1 MGSPTTTASL
11 PPRRSARRGVGI
23 LLRYREASILIVAG
37 VLMVYFA
44 MSSSAFLT
52 ERNLI
57 VISHIFAPIAILA
70 AGQVLLLVS
79 GQIDL
84 SVGHVYALAPFL
96 MYELIIYYHVPALL
110 AILLAVAAG
119 TGVGAINGLVTVKIG
134 VPSFVTTLGMLNLL
148 HGLTLMISNAYP
160 ARVPEATRELQPWL
174 GGSRWSMMIWALVI
188 LVIIQFL
195 FKQTRWG
202 LHTVAA
208 GGNPLGAAEAG
219 VPVHRV
225 KIGNFMITSTLG
237 AFTGIMSGFRIDSIE
252 PLAGGTTIMFAA
264 IAAAVIGGT
273 ALAGGS
279 GTVLG
284 AAVGAVVL
292 AVLRNGFT
300 LIGINADRFF
310 LVLGIAILTAMVLN
324 VYLARARTS
333 GRLR

>member
-1 MGSPTTTASL
+1 MGSSTIASL
-11 PPRRSARRGVGI
+11 LPRRSVRRGTGI
-23 LLRYREASILIVAG
+23 LLRYREASILIVAV
-37 VLMVYFA
+37 VLMCYFTV
-44 MSSSAFLT
+44 SSNWFLT
-52 ERNLI
+52 GRNLT
-57 VISHIFAPIAILA
+57 VISHILAPIAIIA

-79 GQIDL
+79 GEIDL

-96 MYELIIYYHVPALL
+96 MHELIFYNGVPAVP
-110 AILLAVAAG
+110 AILLAIAAG
-119 TGVGAINGLVTVKIG
+119 TGIGAVIGLVTVKLG

-148 HGLTLMISNAYP
+148 HGITLMVSNAFP
-160 ARVPEATRELQPWL
+160 ARIPEAARDVQPWL
-174 GGSRWSMMIWALVI
+174 GRSPWSMMIWALAIV
-188 LVIIQFL
+188 LVIQLL
-195 FKQTRWG
+195 FSQTRWG
-202 LHTVAA
+202 LHTIAA

-264 IAAAVIGGT
+264 VAAAVIGGT

-284 AAVGAVVL
+284 AAIGALVL

-324 VYLARARTS
+324 VYLARARTA

>member
-1 MGSPTTTASL
+1 MGALTTAAS
-11 PPRRSARRGVGI
+11 PPRRSARRGAGL
-23 LLRYREASILIVAG
+23 LLRFREASILIVAA
-37 VLMVYFA
+37 VLMSYFA
-44 MSSSAFLT
+44 ISNSTFLT

-57 VISHIFAPIAILA
+57 VISHILAPIAILA

-79 GQIDL
+79 GEIDL

-96 MYELIIYYHVPALL
+96 MHELVTYYDVPALL
-110 AILLAVAAG
+110 AILLAIGAG
-119 TGVGAINGLVTVKIG
+119 TGIGAINGLVTVKMG

-148 HGLTLMISNAYP
+148 HGITLMISNAYP
-160 ARVPEATRELQPWL
+160 ARVPEPTRGLQPWL
-174 GGSRWSMMIWALVI
+174 GGSPWSLMIWALA
-188 LVIIQFL
+188 LVLVIQFL
-195 FKQTRWG
+195 FSRTRWG
-202 LHTVAA
+202 LHTIAA

-237 AFTGIMSGFRIDSIE
+237 AITGIMSGFRIDSIE

-264 IAAAVIGGT
+264 VAAAVIGGT

-279 GTVLG
+279 GTVFG
-284 AAVGAVVL
+284 AAVGALVL

-310 LVLGIAILTAMVLN
+310 LVLGIAILIAMVLN

-333 GRLR
+333 GRLG

>member
-1 MGSPTTTASL
+1 MGAPTAVAVA
-11 PPRRSARRGVGI
+11 PRRFARRGAGV
-23 LLRYREASILIVAG
+23 LLRYREASILIVAIL
-37 VLMVYFA
+37 LMSYFA
-44 MSSSAFLT
+44 LSNSNFLT
-52 ERNLI
+52 ERNLL
-57 VISHIFAPIAILA
+57 VISHILAPIAILA

-79 GQIDL
+79 GEIDL

-96 MYELIIYYHVPALL
+96 MHELVFYYDVPAVL
-110 AILLAVAAG
+110 AILIAIAAG
-119 TGVGAINGLVTVKIG
+119 TGIGAINGLVTVKIG
-134 VPSFVTTLGMLNLL
+134 IPSFITTLGMLNLL

-160 ARVPEATRELQPWL
+160 ARVPEATRGLQSWL
-174 GGSRWSMMIWALVI
+174 GGSPWSLMIWALVI
-188 LVIIQFL
+188 VLIIQLL
-195 FKQTRWG
+195 FSQTRWG
-202 LHTVAA
+202 LHTIAA

-225 KIGNFMITSTLG
+225 KVGNFMITSSLG

-264 IAAAVIGGT
+264 VAAAVIGGT

-284 AAVGAVVL
+284 AAVGALVL

-300 LIGINADRFF
+300 LLGINADRFF
-310 LVLGIAILTAMVLN
+310 LVLGVAILTAMVLN
-324 VYLARARTS
+324 VYLARARTA

>member
-1 MGSPTTTASL
+1 MVAPPAASST
-11 PPRRSARRGVGI
+11 PRRSALRGAGV
-23 LLRYREASILIVAG
+23 LLRYREASILIVAV
-37 VLMVYFA
+37 VLMSYFA
-44 MSSSAFLT
+44 VSNSTFLT

-57 VISHIFAPIAILA
+57 VISHILAPIAILA
-70 AGQVLLLVS
+70 AGEVLLLVS
-79 GQIDL
+79 GSIDL

-96 MYELIIYYHVPALL
+96 MHELVFYYDVPAAL
-110 AILLAVAAG
+110 AILLAVGAG
-119 TGVGAINGLVTVKIG
+119 TGIGAVNGLVTVKIG

-148 HGLTLMISNAYP
+148 HGITLMISNAYP
-160 ARVPEATRELQPWL
+160 ARVPDATRDLQPWL
-174 GGSRWSMMIWALVI
+174 GGSPWSMMIWALVI
-188 LVIIQFL
+188 VLVIQFL
-195 FKQTRWG
+195 FSKTRWG
-202 LHTVAA
+202 LHTIAA

-237 AFTGIMSGFRIDSIE
+237 AITGIMSGFRIDSIE

-264 IAAAVIGGT
+264 VAAAVIGGT

-284 AAVGAVVL
+284 AAVGALVL

-310 LVLGIAILTAMVLN
+310 LVLGIAILIAMVLN

-333 GRLR
+333 GALR